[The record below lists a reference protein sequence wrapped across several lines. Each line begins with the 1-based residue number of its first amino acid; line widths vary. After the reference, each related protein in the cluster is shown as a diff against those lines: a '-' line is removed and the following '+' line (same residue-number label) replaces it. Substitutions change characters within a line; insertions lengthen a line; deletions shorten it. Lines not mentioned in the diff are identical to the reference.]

1 MHHESGCKC
10 VPPQRCTR
18 LSSLLSAMTRRSC
31 VETTGS
37 RAVALADRTS
47 QAVPS
52 PKLGTSR
59 AKAKA
64 KAEAGRSRNKTARK
78 VRVSRARV
86 ALVGRNRIRVADSL
100 ETATSAGRQATGQ
113 PTARRKAECKP
124 CLHKMTKC
132 FRCREE
138 GEFRHVQVARRLFP
152 CRETASPVTSEC
164 TDKGMPHTAPAFA
177 RQAEF
182 TFSAQS

>member
-1 MHHESGCKC
+1 
-10 VPPQRCTR
+10 
-18 LSSLLSAMTRRSC
+18 MTPHSC

-37 RAVALADRTS
+37 RAVATPARTS

-59 AKAKA
+59 AKARA
-64 KAEAGRSRNKTARK
+64 KAGAGRSRSKTAQK

-100 ETATSAGRQATGQ
+100 ETATFAGRQATGQ
-113 PTARRKAECKP
+113 PTAHKREECRQ
-124 CLHKMTKC
+124 CLPKMTKC
-132 FRCREE
+132 FRRRVEC
-138 GEFRHVQVARRLFP
+138 EFRCVQVARWLFP

-164 TDKGMPHTAPAFA
+164 TDQRMPHTAPAFA
-177 RQAEF
+177 RQAECF
-182 TFSAQS
+182 FSA

>member
-1 MHHESGCKC
+1 ME
-10 VPPQRCTR
+10 
-18 LSSLLSAMTRRSC
+18 MT
-31 VETTGS
+31 GKQ
-37 RAVALADRTS
+37 AVAVASRTS
-47 QAVPS
+47 QVVPS

-59 AKAKA
+59 AKARA

-113 PTARRKAECKP
+113 PTARKKEECRP
-124 CLHKMTKC
+124 CSPKMTKC
-132 FRCREE
+132 IRRREKR
-138 GEFRHVQVARRLFP
+138 EFRRVQVARRLFP

-164 TDKGMPHTAPAFA
+164 TDQGMPHTAPAFA
-177 RQAEF
+177 RQAECI
-182 TFSAQS
+182 FSA

>member
-1 MHHESGCKC
+1 M
-10 VPPQRCTR
+10 
-18 LSSLLSAMTRRSC
+18 
-31 VETTGS
+31 ETTGS
-37 RAVALADRTS
+37 RAVATAARTS

-59 AKAKA
+59 AKARA
-64 KAEAGRSRNKTARK
+64 KAEAGRSHNKTARK

-100 ETATSAGRQATGQ
+100 ETATSAGRQAIGQ
-113 PTARRKAECKP
+113 RTAHRKAECKQ

-132 FRCREE
+132 FKSRKER
-138 GEFRHVQVARRLFP
+138 EFRRVQVARRLFP

-164 TDKGMPHTAPAFA
+164 TDQGMPHTAPAFA
-177 RQAEF
+177 RQAECI
-182 TFSAQS
+182 FSAQS